1 MNDIDIMSLKELE
14 CYKATFFL
22 GRNLEAKNVENGN
35 FLNNTTKCDESNFN
49 KQSFYAIPMTQLQ

>member
-14 CYKATFFL
+14 CYKVTFFL

-35 FLNNTTKCDESNFN
+35 FLNATAKCDISNFN
-49 KQSFYAIPMTQLQ
+49 K

>member
-22 GRNLEAKNVENGN
+22 GRNLEAKNVRNGN
-35 FLNNTTKCDESNFN
+35 ILNYPTKCEGSNFN
-49 KQSFYAIPMTQLQ
+49 KWSFYAIPVSQLQ